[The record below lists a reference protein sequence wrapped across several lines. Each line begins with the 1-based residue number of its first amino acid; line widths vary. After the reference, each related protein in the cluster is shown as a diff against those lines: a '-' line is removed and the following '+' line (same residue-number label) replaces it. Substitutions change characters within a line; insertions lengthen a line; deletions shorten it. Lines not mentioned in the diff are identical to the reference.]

1 MTGTNEP
8 LLEINN
14 LSSGYDGVPIVREVS
29 LKINAGEILG
39 IVGRNGVGK
48 TTLVETIMGFLPCS
62 IGDIFFSGSKI
73 TDKSSNFRAQ
83 LGIGYVPQGRGLFT
97 KLTVEENLR
106 MGEKISKKRNNIEF
120 KKLYEFFPILSDRR
134 RQKAGTLSGGEQQM
148 LAIGRALRGNPSLLV
163 LDEPSEGIQPN
174 IVSQIGEL
182 IRNLNSEVGLT
193 VLLIEQNIKLILE
206 TVKRCLVVEK
216 GEIVST
222 LQADELKDSKAV
234 SRFLSI

>member
-1 MTGTNEP
+1 
-8 LLEINN
+8 
-14 LSSGYDGVPIVREVS
+14 
-29 LKINAGEILG
+29 
-39 IVGRNGVGK
+39 
-48 TTLVETIMGFLPCS
+48 
-62 IGDIFFSGSKI
+62 
-73 TDKSSNFRAQ
+73 
-83 LGIGYVPQGRGLFT
+83 
-97 KLTVEENLR
+97 

-134 RQKAGTLSGGEQQM
+134 GQKAGTLSGGEQQM

-193 VLLIEQNIKLILE
+193 VLLIEQNIRLILE

-234 SRFLSI
+234 SSFLSI

>member
-1 MTGTNEP
+1 M
-8 LLEINN
+8 
-14 LSSGYDGVPIVREVS
+14 GV
-29 LKINAGEILG
+29 
-39 IVGRNGVGK
+39 
-48 TTLVETIMGFLPCS
+48 
-62 IGDIFFSGSKI
+62 
-73 TDKSSNFRAQ
+73 
-83 LGIGYVPQGRGLFT
+83 
-97 KLTVEENLR
+97 
-106 MGEKISKKRNNIEF
+106 KISKKRNNIEF

-134 RQKAGTLSGGEQQM
+134 GQKAGTLSGGEQQM

-193 VLLIEQNIKLILE
+193 VLLIEQNIRLILE

-234 SRFLSI
+234 SSFLSI